1 MSDCLNIVTWNT
13 NFSGRTN
20 GEFEAFSFSSR
31 VKFVVE
37 DIKSFLSKSTNTIF
51 CFQEVMPEDLQYFL
65 DLFEPLGF
73 VTYKKTIHEVG
84 RMLLTCFP
92 PSLKTDLI
100 KFDAWSVSKDLFLTN
115 EEKSL
120 NLRDSIDTF
129 FIKPLKLFVVN
140 AHFPMDSKFRL
151 PITKIVANSMKLMS
165 IMNDS
170 ASVIIAGDFNTFS
183 NDGGLRQVQMFEEA
197 GFSDLTKVIL
207 RSHTTNE
214 KFVRSEPPQ
223 RVLETFAA
231 YPYDVVRCEATYRLK
246 TC

>member
-73 VTYKKTIHEVG
+73 VIYKKTIHEVG

-92 PSLKTDLI
+92 PSSCKTDVI
-100 KFDAWSVSKDLFLTN
+100 KIDAWSVSQDKSFLTN
-115 EEKSL
+115 EERSL
-120 NLRDSIDTF
+120 NLRDCTDTF
-129 FIKPLKLFVVN
+129 FI
-140 AHFPMDSKFRL
+140 
-151 PITKIVANSMKLMS
+151 
-165 IMNDS
+165 
-170 ASVIIAGDFNTFS
+170 
-183 NDGGLRQVQMFEEA
+183 
-197 GFSDLTKVIL
+197 
-207 RSHTTNE
+207 
-214 KFVRSEPPQ
+214 VRN
-223 RVLETFAA
+223 FAA
-231 YPYDVVRCEATYRLK
+231 YRLK
-246 TC
+246 TY